1 MYSQLKT
8 LVLLVLATFLLG
20 VGKLALAP
28 ALVSAQNDNDGIGA
42 ISVPTVGLHKKYQDV
57 NKGSGKFVNSVLKFL
72 TGIAAV
78 WLLITIITAGIRI
91 IQHARSP
98 EDFATEMKRIMWA
111 SAGMILVA
119 LAYILVTWILK
130 SFFNDA
136 KFIDNPVEYIIK
148 TQP

>member
-1 MYSQLKT
+1 MHSKLKI
-8 LVLLVLATFLLG
+8 LALLVLATFLLG
-20 VGKLALAP
+20 VGKLTLTP
-28 ALVSAQNDNDGIGA
+28 TSVSAEGNGIGE
-42 ISVPTVGLHKKYQDV
+42 ISMPDVGLHQKYQDV
-57 NKGSGKFVNSVLKFL
+57 KTGSGKFVNNVLKFL

-111 SAGMILVA
+111 SEGMILVA
-119 LAYILVTWILK
+119 LSYILVTWILK

-136 KFIDNPVEYIIK
+136 EFIDNPVEYIIK
-148 TQP
+148 T

>member
-1 MYSQLKT
+1 MHSKLKI
-8 LVLLVLATFLLG
+8 LALLVLATFLLD
-20 VGKLALAP
+20 VGKLGLTP
-28 ALVSAQNDNDGIGA
+28 TPVSAQNNGIGE
-42 ISVPTVGLHKKYQDV
+42 ISMPNVGLHKKYQDV
-57 NKGSGKFVNSVLKFL
+57 NKGSIEFINNVLKFL

-119 LAYILVTWILK
+119 LAYVLVTWILK

-136 KFIDNPVEYIIK
+136 AFIDNPVEYITKKSI
-148 TQP
+148 

>member
-1 MYSQLKT
+1 MY
-8 LVLLVLATFLLG
+8 
-20 VGKLALAP
+20 GKLKILSLLMMTTLLLCIGWLKATITP
-28 ALVSAQNDNDGIGA
+28 VSAQTNNGIGE
-42 ISVPTVGLHKKYQDV
+42 ISEPAVGLHKKYQGVD
-57 NKGSGKFVNSVLKFL
+57 KGSGEFVNNVLKFL

-130 SFFNDA
+130 SFFSDA
-136 KFIDNPVEYIIK
+136 TFIDNPVKYI
-148 TQP
+148 TG

>member
-20 VGKLALAP
+20 VGKLALTP
-28 ALVSAQNDNDGIGA
+28 ALVSAQDNNGIGK
-42 ISVPTVGLHKKYQDV
+42 ISVPTVGLHQKYKDV
-57 NKGSGKFVNSVLKFL
+57 KTGSSEFVNNVLKFL

-130 SFFNDA
+130 SFFDDA
-136 KFIDNPVEYIIK
+136 TFIDNPVEYIIK
-148 TQP
+148 T

>member
-28 ALVSAQNDNDGIGA
+28 ALVSAENNNGIGE
-42 ISVPTVGLHKKYQDV
+42 ISEPTVGLHKKYQGVD
-57 NKGSGKFVNSVLKFL
+57 KGSGEFVNNVLKFL

-130 SFFNDA
+130 SFFSDA
-136 KFIDNPVEYIIK
+136 TFIDNPVKYI
-148 TQP
+148 TG

>member
-1 MYSQLKT
+1 MYSKLKI
-8 LVLLVLATFLLG
+8 LALLAITTFLLG
-20 VGKLALAP
+20 VGKLAITP
-28 ALVSAQNDNDGIGA
+28 TPVSAINNNGIGT
-42 ISVPTVGLHKKYQDV
+42 ISEPTVGLHQKYKDV
-57 NKGSGKFVNSVLKFL
+57 NKGSIKFINNVLKFL

-130 SFFNDA
+130 SFFDDA
-136 KFIDNPVEYIIK
+136 TFIDNPVEYIIK
-148 TQP
+148 T

>member
-1 MYSQLKT
+1 MHSKLKT
-8 LVLLVLATFLLG
+8 LALLVLATFLLG
-20 VGKLALAP
+20 VGKLDLTP
-28 ALVSAQNDNDGIGA
+28 TPVSAQGKGNGIGE
-42 ISVPTVGLHKKYQDV
+42 ISIPDVGLHKKYQDV
-57 NKGSGKFVNSVLKFL
+57 KTGSSEFVNNVLKFL

-119 LAYILVTWILK
+119 LAYVLVTWILK
-130 SFFNDA
+130 SFFDDA
-136 KFIDNPVEYIIK
+136 AFIDNPVEYIIK
-148 TQP
+148 T